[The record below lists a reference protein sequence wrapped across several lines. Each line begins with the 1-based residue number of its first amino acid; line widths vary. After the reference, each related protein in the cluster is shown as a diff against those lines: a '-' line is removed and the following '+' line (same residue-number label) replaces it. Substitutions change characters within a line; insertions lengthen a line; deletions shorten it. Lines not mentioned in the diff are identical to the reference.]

1 MLRRSRSPGTTRRA
15 PVRLLAALCLALAGA
30 APLPAP
36 VRAQAP
42 RTITLQA
49 PGDGAAITDPV
60 EVRGRVTVAPF
71 ENNLVGT
78 VYDAAGRALGQG
90 PVPVTPD
97 DPATPGG
104 PGSFGATLSF
114 TAGAGGAGRV
124 AVADVSQADGSVLAS
139 ASVDVVLPG
148 SAPPRRRRPAGSI
161 SPWPAP
167 AGTSPAAPSRR
178 RPPFQGN
185 ADPRC
190 AAAERPAETPEDRQV
205 VAAGWRLFR
214 EYQGGW
220 DSRLLFG
227 LSGYDGM
234 CPPAGLPGLRL
245 PPRASPGRSPPS
257 RWTHAP
263 TAPWRT
269 WPGRR
274 PARAPSPRS
283 GPPTAATGRRTP
295 CAVRRPP
302 ARSRSRCGRP
312 GSSPAPASSSRC
324 RCRPHPTRRAEPP
337 PARSVPA
344 RAGG

>member
-1 MLRRSRSPGTTRRA
+1 MRRRSRSPGTTRRA
-15 PVRLLAALCLALAGA
+15 PGRLLAALCLALVGA

-42 RTITLQA
+42 RTVTLEA
-49 PGDGAAITDPV
+49 PVAGAAITDPV

-78 VYDAAGRALGQG
+78 VSDAAGQALGQG

-97 DPATPGG
+97 DPATLGG
-104 PGSFGATLSF
+104 PGSFSAALRF

-139 ASVDVVLPG
+139 ASVDVVLPSG
-148 SAPPRRRRPAGSI
+148 VPPP
-161 SPWPAP
+161 
-167 AGTSPAAPSRR
+167 PAATSWLDQPLAGAGWNVPGGAVPAA
-178 RPPFQGN
+178 PPFQGN

-190 AAAERPAETPEDRQV
+190 AAAERPAETPEDQQV

-234 CPPAGLPGLRL
+234 CRPLGFQAFVFRRGG
-245 PPRASPGRSPPS
+245 SPGR
-257 RWTHAP
+257 AP
-263 TAPWRT
+263 A
-269 WPGRR
+269 
-274 PARAPSPRS
+274 PARGSPAPPRS
-283 GPPTAATGRRTP
+283 GSPFQ
-295 CAVRRPP
+295 
-302 ARSRSRCGRP
+302 ARARWR
-312 GSSPAPASSSRC
+312 PASR
-324 RCRPHPTRRAEPP
+324 
-337 PARSVPA
+337 A
-344 RAGG
+344 RAWSARPAHWRPRAPR